1 MVCRWIKES
10 FEKYGLSLVRRNGIL
25 EKKSKRELE
34 LKGKFED
41 NIKVAIDKFQGVN
54 QAKKLVLVFIK
65 LSLWEPLT
73 LFIK

>member
-1 MVCRWIKES
+1 
-10 FEKYGLSLVRRNGIL
+10 VRRNGIL